1 MHTKK
6 IITAGCIFTALFS
19 SAWYTN
25 EKVKREYVDQV
36 TFDTPLT
43 EITNA
48 ETPVDFLTD
57 DRYVLEKFKPREYV
71 RVVSR

>member
-6 IITAGCIFTALFS
+6 IITAGCIFSALFS

-25 EKVKREYVDQV
+25 EKVKREYVESI
-36 TFDTPLT
+36 TFDDRL
-43 EITNA
+43 IQLTNA
-48 ETPVDFLTD
+48 ETPVNFLTD